1 MFVFKNDKQN
11 VSFSHSIFSLV
22 LFAENLLF
30 SESKAT
36 LGVAKKLAQKAL
48 HLFHFST
55 ALSHFLNLLFLLVVS
70 VFIFYF
76 FFPPFE
82 FYSVYSILFMDI
94 IPHKSLGEAVL
105 FLGPVCHMALYI
117 CIFFSPFNLKL
128 KSS

>member
-76 FFPPFE
+76 LFFCPPFE

-94 IPHKSLGEAVL
+94 NI
-105 FLGPVCHMALYI
+105 LYHT
-117 CIFFSPFNLKL
+117 KA
-128 KSS
+128 